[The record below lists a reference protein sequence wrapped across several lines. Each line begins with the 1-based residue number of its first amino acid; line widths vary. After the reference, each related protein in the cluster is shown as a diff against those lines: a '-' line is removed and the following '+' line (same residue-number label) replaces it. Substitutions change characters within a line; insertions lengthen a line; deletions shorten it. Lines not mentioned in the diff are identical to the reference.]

1 MIKILATSDWHLG
14 NPFHGFDRQEE
25 HADFLRWL
33 LGAVGQKNPDALL
46 VSGDIFDSSNP
57 SAASQELYYSFLDTL
72 TQRFPQLQTIIIA
85 GNHDSAARLEAPR
98 LMLERHRVY
107 VRGLIRGQEE
117 GNFLPD
123 DLLLPVCSAAH
134 PEERAWVLAVP
145 YLRDG
150 DFTRGMSYGEGVG
163 EFLRRAVEAANLRRD
178 RSREALI
185 LMAHLYATGS
195 EIAENSSERIVIG
208 GSEMVSLDEIDESV
222 TLALLGHLHRNQKVN
237 GRENWLYPG
246 SALPMS
252 FAEKGYRHG
261 AVYYEIEDGRLNGVS
276 EFLDYPLQHPLVSV
290 PAKPLPLT
298 EVLDL
303 LRALPDKDKMS
314 EEEPV
319 PYLEVNVLLDA
330 PVAGINKQVEDVL
343 QSKNVRLC
351 RTVIAYRVQQ
361 SAGDG
366 EVVLESVDDL
376 LTLDPIEVIR
386 KSYQNKFRCE
396 MRDELVELARR
407 AVEAARRE
415 GGNE

>member
-1 MIKILATSDWHLG
+1 M
-14 NPFHGFDRQEE
+14 
-25 HADFLRWL
+25 
-33 LGAVGQKNPDALL
+33 
-46 VSGDIFDSSNP
+46 
-57 SAASQELYYSFLDTL
+57 
-72 TQRFPQLQTIIIA
+72 
-85 GNHDSAARLEAPR
+85 
-98 LMLERHRVY
+98 
-107 VRGLIRGQEE
+107 
-117 GNFLPD
+117 
-123 DLLLPVCSAAH
+123 
-134 PEERAWVLAVP
+134 
-145 YLRDG
+145 
-150 DFTRGMSYGEGVG
+150 
-163 EFLRRAVEAANLRRD
+163 
-178 RSREALI
+178 
-185 LMAHLYATGS
+185 
-195 EIAENSSERIVIG
+195 
-208 GSEMVSLDEIDESV
+208 
-222 TLALLGHLHRNQKVN
+222 
-237 GRENWLYPG
+237 
-246 SALPMS
+246 
-252 FAEKGYRHG
+252 
-261 AVYYEIEDGRLNGVS
+261 S

-290 PAKPLPLT
+290 PPKPLPLT

-314 EEEPV
+314 EEE
-319 PYLEVNVLLDA
+319 LDA